1 MAAAQPRAQEQS
13 QRKAEIRQKLAP
25 RCGSATNWTPEQK
38 RAVAGVIEKN
48 ATDPGMALLAGEWRR
63 ETKAIETCRGG
74 AK

>member
-1 MAAAQPRAQEQS
+1 MAAAQPQAQRQD
-13 QRKAEIRQKLAP
+13 QRKAEIRAKLSP

-48 ATDPGMALLAGEWRR
+48 AADPGMALLAGEWRR
-63 ETKAIETCRGG
+63 ETKAIATCRGE